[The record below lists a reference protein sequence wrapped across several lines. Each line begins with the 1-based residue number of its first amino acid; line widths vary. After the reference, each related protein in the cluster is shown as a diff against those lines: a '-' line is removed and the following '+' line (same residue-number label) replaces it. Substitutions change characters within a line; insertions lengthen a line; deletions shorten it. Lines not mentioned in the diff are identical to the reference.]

1 MSIQTLSNAPSNAS
15 DASFRL
21 WGKAISDALTA
32 LGITKTAD
40 TGQIDWTTVTKPAS
54 ANAYAGYEIRQFTD
68 ALQSSNPVIFKI
80 QYGCGGTVT
89 FPALL
94 ITIGHASD
102 GAGALTG
109 EVTTDLLIA
118 SGNTSTTA
126 YTSWIT
132 GDTGWFS
139 MGLWSGGGSNLTHV
153 FCLER
158 LKDTAGADTDAGV
171 QAIYMAGPSSGG
183 KQSQSMLPKTG
194 AVYGP
199 YFIQSAMPGSGSGGY
214 GANVGVFP
222 VFPNLGYAGNPCL
235 GCLLY
240 FTADIPRG
248 TAISVPMY
256 GTNHTYIA
264 VGDLGPSTTSLNGN
278 STSHSLMIR
287 YE

>member
-1 MSIQTLSNAPSNAS
+1 MSIQTISNAPAQST
-15 DASFRL
+15 DALFRV

-40 TGQIDWTTVTKPAS
+40 TGQIDWASVTKPAS
-54 ANAYAGYEIRQFTD
+54 ASTYSGYEIRQFTD
-68 ALQSSNPVIFKI
+68 TLQSSNPVIFKI
-80 QYGCGGTVT
+80 QYGSGSSATY
-89 FPALL
+89 PALL
-94 ITIGHASD
+94 ITVGHASD
-102 GAGALTG
+102 GAGVLTG
-109 EVTTDLLIA
+109 EVTADILVA
-118 SGNTSTTA
+118 CGNTSATS
-126 YTSWIT
+126 YTSWVT

-139 MGLWSGGGSNLTHV
+139 MGLWSGGSNLAHT

-158 LKDTAGADTDAGV
+158 LKDTTGADTDAGV
-171 QAIYMAGPSSGG
+171 QATYMAGPSSGG
-183 KQSQSMLPKTG
+183 VQRQTMLPKTG
-194 AVYGP
+194 AVYG
-199 YFIQSAMPGSGSGGY
+199 YFAIQSAMPNSGSGGY

-248 TAISVPMY
+248 TAITVSMY

-264 VGDLGPSTTSLNGN
+264 VGDLGSSTTALNGN
-278 STSHSLMIR
+278 ASSHSLLVR